1 MDIFESL
8 ENLNVSEECF
18 EDIVGIVEEYIHEIL
33 VGTDEYGKKVDPEK
47 GAGAKDFYDGQY
59 SMKRALKKHFA
70 PKLRGQAKHAIKANK
85 GREKEAKQI
94 HDEGEQQDI
103 NKQKAHDAYMAQ
115 LDKNTQARTNWTQ
128 AYKQMPNTDAEKALF
143 KEWEKQSDKSD
154 KLKKK
159 VDKERE
165 KGKVISQKRLDL
177 MNNAYADEDKRK
189 KAADLGFGP
198 NLKKG
203 QYSTAQNMYNLL
215 YHGKK

>member
-8 ENLNVSEECF
+8 ENINVSEGCF

-33 VGTDEYGKKVDPEK
+33 VGTDEYGRKVDPEK

-85 GREKEAKQI
+85 GREKQAKQLY
-94 HDEGEQQDI
+94 DEGEQQDA
-103 NKQKAHDAYMAQ
+103 NTEKVSNAYRAQ
-115 LDKNTQARTNWTQ
+115 IDKDNQVWKNWKEANTQ
-128 AYKQMPNTDAEKALF
+128 MPGTDAESALF
-143 KEWEKQSDKSD
+143 KDWCKQTDKKD

-159 VDKERE
+159 VDKERG
-165 KGKVISQKRLDL
+165 KGNAIVQKKGELFD
-177 MNNAYADEDKRK
+177 NAYADEEKRQ

-203 QYSTAQNMYNLL
+203 QYRSNQNIYGLL